1 MIFLFIIDA
10 CDKYTTLDEAERLV
24 SSPVGS
30 LCDKYLVE
38 GWYRFVIN
46 GNNANIITYAPG
58 TCVCGTTN
66 PIWWSSKYYKDTY

>member
-10 CDKYTTLDEAERLV
+10 CDKYTILSEAERLV
-24 SSPVGS
+24 SSPGGT
-30 LCDKYLVE
+30 LCDKNLVE

-46 GNNANIITYAPG
+46 GHNANIITNAPS
-58 TCVCGTTN
+58 TCACGTTN